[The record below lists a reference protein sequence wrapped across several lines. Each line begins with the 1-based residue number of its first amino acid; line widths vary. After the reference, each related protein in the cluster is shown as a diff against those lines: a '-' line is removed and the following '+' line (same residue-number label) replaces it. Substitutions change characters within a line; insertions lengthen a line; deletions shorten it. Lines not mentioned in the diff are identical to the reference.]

1 MTTLSNIVANDKYK
15 NSTIMENKIWD
26 IIEECRVG
34 KITTNEATD
43 KVLILYNVSGS
54 NCCKQCKEPVFNNIK
69 MTVQTEMTNY
79 LIANGM
85 SDNQAESVMTETKK
99 EMSGTFN
106 NWDSQIDA
114 YSGQLQNLIKISVK
128 QTALDWLNKNK
139 PMAWFKPMFE

>member
-1 MTTLSNIVANDKYK
+1 MI
-15 NSTIMENKIWD
+15 
-26 IIEECRVG
+26 
-34 KITTNEATD
+34 
-43 KVLILYNVSGS
+43 
-54 NCCKQCKEPVFNNIK
+54 
-69 MTVQTEMTNY
+69 TVQTEMTNY

-99 EMSGTFN
+99 EMRGTFN

-114 YSGQLQNLIKISVK
+114 YSGQLQNLIKIAVK